1 MRKVF
6 ISLVWVITMALGGVA
21 SAQENPVVVELYT
34 SQGCSSCPPADEML
48 RDLAGRDGVIALALH
63 VDYWDYIG
71 WADSFADPAYTARQQ
86 RYGVAAGLR
95 MIYTP
100 QFIIGGQDRVVG
112 ARAMDVA
119 DAIRTQAARPSGVTL
134 QISRNGDL
142 LQIAGQARERAP
154 MVVQVVRY
162 TPQESVNIERG
173 ENAGHR
179 FVYANIVNDW
189 RAVGEWDGGEP
200 LDMQANVAGTA
211 PIVVIVQERGPGRI
225 LAAAELR

>member
-6 ISLVWVITMALGGVA
+6 TSLAWVITMALGGVA
-21 SAQENPVVVELYT
+21 SAQDNPVVVELYT

-86 RYGVAAGLR
+86 RYGAVAGNH

-100 QFIIGGQDRVVG
+100 QFIVGGQDQVVG
-112 ARAMDVA
+112 AKVMDVA
-119 DAIRTQAARPSGVTL
+119 DAIRAQAARPSGVTL
-134 QISRNGDL
+134 RITRSGDRLQISGE
-142 LQIAGQARERAP
+142 AAARAL

-162 TPQESVNIERG
+162 MPQESVDIQRG
-173 ENAGHR
+173 ENAGRR
-179 FVYANIVNDW
+179 FTYANIVNDW
-189 RAVGEWDGGEP
+189 RVVGEWDGREP
-200 LDMQANVAGTA
+200 LDMQANVAGSA

>member
-95 MIYTP
+95 PIYTT
-100 QFIIGGQDRVVG
+100 QFIIGGQDHVVG
-112 ARAMDVA
+112 AKAMDVA

-142 LQIAGQARERAP
+142 LQIAGQARTRAP

-162 TPQESVNIERG
+162 TPQESVTIERG